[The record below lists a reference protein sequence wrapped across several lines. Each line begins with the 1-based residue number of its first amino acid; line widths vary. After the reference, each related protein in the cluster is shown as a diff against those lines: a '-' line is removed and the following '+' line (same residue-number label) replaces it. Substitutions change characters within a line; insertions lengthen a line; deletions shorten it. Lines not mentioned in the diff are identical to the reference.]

1 MSRRSSMF
9 PIQHHKHAL
18 GREYNVW
25 AMMRRRASDP
35 YSYNAKNYILRGI
48 TICDRWAYG
57 EGGLSGFDCFI
68 DDMGRRPSDK
78 HTVERVDNDGPYSPD
93 NCRWATRSEQSLNK
107 RTTRKITISGITRTL
122 SEWAAHTGLSS
133 EVISSRIAA
142 GWSLQ
147 EVISRPV
154 PRPLASLTQ
163 EQKEAYSMLTK
174 QQRKLLEVIRES
186 LTSNGSAPSFDE
198 MKDALG
204 LKSKSGVHRLIKGFE
219 ERGFIRRLPHRARA
233 LEVFRYAE
241 DQLDAKTLATRVAFL
256 EAENAE
262 LRARLSEVSNSKMQV
277 AA

>member
-1 MSRRSSMF
+1 
-9 PIQHHKHAL
+9 
-18 GREYNVW
+18 
-25 AMMRRRASDP
+25 
-35 YSYNAKNYILRGI
+35 
-48 TICDRWAYG
+48 
-57 EGGLSGFDCFI
+57 
-68 DDMGRRPSDK
+68 
-78 HTVERVDNDGPYSPD
+78 
-93 NCRWATRSEQSLNK
+93 
-107 RTTRKITISGITRTL
+107 
-122 SEWAAHTGLSS
+122 
-133 EVISSRIAA
+133 
-142 GWSLQ
+142 
-147 EVISRPV
+147 
-154 PRPLASLTQ
+154 
-163 EQKEAYSMLTK
+163 MLTK

-204 LKSKSGVHRLIKGFE
+204 LKSKSGVHRLIKGLE